1 MLKKKNLKELVEC
14 DRSLPQQ
21 KKERDAEKTPAK
33 RMFLESKRDRSQ
45 TNILLNAMYDSWIKH
60 SWHLDYYSEPLE

>member
-33 RMFLESKRDRSQ
+33 RMFLERKRDQ
-45 TNILLNAMYDSWIKH
+45 TKILLNALYDSWIKYSSH
-60 SWHLDYYSEPLE
+60 SDYYSEPLE